1 MLRSYLTCV
10 HWCTQI
16 KGKAQIR
23 VVIKLCMAINSGK
36 MSISYFTEN
45 KGVLL
50 TLTVKK
56 MLLLLRLTDFIEF
69 KKA

>member
-1 MLRSYLTCV
+1 
-10 HWCTQI
+10 
-16 KGKAQIR
+16 
-23 VVIKLCMAINSGK
+23 MAIDSGK

-56 MLLLLRLTDFIEF
+56 NVLITLTTDWLYWIDVLLF
-69 KKA
+69 KKC

>member
-23 VVIKLCMAINSGK
+23 VVIKLCMAIDSGK

-56 MLLLLRLTDFIEF
+56 NVLITLTTD
-69 KKA
+69 